1 MTCVTLE
8 IISNLEELGKNSKRK
23 LILKSKFRW
32 SVSKA
37 SHTKWPCLPMATI
50 SYLKH
55 LIYSKE
61 TFDFKIKIHCPI
73 SRVMS
78 DSLIEYFIWS
88 VTLKQNKKEKY
99 ARQTAL
105 TQQIWILLSESDRNH
120 FISKPNFCKAA
131 FEITIDY
138 PRKISNKG
146 GWGYGI
152 SIGDQENVVW
162 NIHGSW
168 FLALETQTGVT
179 QFCGISRDEASF
191 YLVYPRVKWQ
201 I

>member
-1 MTCVTLE
+1 MILKRRCQKWVTIKMTYVTLE

-61 TFDFKIKIHCPI
+61 AFDFKIKIHCPI
-73 SRVMS
+73 SRIMS

-88 VTLKQNKKEKY
+88 VTLKQKKNTPGK
-99 ARQTAL
+99 QP
-105 TQQIWILLSESDRNH
+105 W
-120 FISKPNFCKAA
+120 
-131 FEITIDY
+131 
-138 PRKISNKG
+138 PRKFEFYCLKLIVIISSQN
-146 GWGYGI
+146 
-152 SIGDQENVVW
+152 
-162 NIHGSW
+162 
-168 FLALETQTGVT
+168 QT
-179 QFCGISRDEASF
+179 FAKPPSR
-191 YLVYPRVKWQ
+191 
-201 I
+201 